1 MDQVLHLQPI
11 SLIVMSPPLAPGSS
25 LSPQYQCLKAGS
37 DQTSDPGTMCPA
49 ADAPVPGHLT
59 PRCTYLTH
67 GQWPQ
72 QALSG
77 SCLLLRIFLI
87 TNVKLEDLNLDLVS

>member
-25 LSPQYQCLKAGS
+25 LSAQYWCLKAGS

-59 PRCTYLTH
+59 SPPDAH
-67 GQWPQ
+67 
-72 QALSG
+72 
-77 SCLLLRIFLI
+77 I
-87 TNVKLEDLNLDLVS
+87 